1 MQLKPLAALLKAPL
15 IAYSLPSGPDGVA
28 YLSELPPGLHAAA
41 MSALF
46 GARLRSVP
54 LFAGCERPFLDRL
67 AGRLRL
73 SLVMGG
79 DILYDI
85 GAVGH
90 DM

>member
-1 MQLKPLAALLKAPL
+1 M
-15 IAYSLPSGPDGVA
+15 A
-28 YLSELPPGLHAAA
+28 YLAELPPGLHAATMA
-41 MSALF
+41 ALF
-46 GARLRSVP
+46 GARLRAVP
-54 LFAGCERPFLDRL
+54 LLAGCERPFLDRL

-79 DILYDI
+79 DTVYDI